1 MSKSDCLSGYLM
13 LRISAE
19 EPKLLLLLLQLVV
32 LLLLVMVVV
41 VLLLELV
48 FLFIHEYPKTHI
60 NKLLL
65 SKNSTSLDATP
76 VHPLLNCHFCY
87 FVE

>member
-19 EPKLLLLLLQLVV
+19 EPKLLLLLR
-32 LLLLVMVVV
+32 LLLVMVVLVLLV

-48 FLFIHEYPKTHI
+48 YLSFMKTH
-60 NKLLL
+60 KQ
-65 SKNSTSLDATP
+65 ATTLEKQ
-76 VHPLLNCHFCY
+76 H
-87 FVE
+87 